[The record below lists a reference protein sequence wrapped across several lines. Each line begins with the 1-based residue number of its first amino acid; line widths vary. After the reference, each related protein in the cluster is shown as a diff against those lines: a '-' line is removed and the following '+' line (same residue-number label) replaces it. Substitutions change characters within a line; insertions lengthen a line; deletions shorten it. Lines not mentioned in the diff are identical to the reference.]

1 MRLISSRVKIFESR
15 TEMGAAA
22 AADVAE
28 AMKAVA
34 AEKENITMCFAA
46 APSQDDV
53 LAALCEI
60 PDLPWEKVV
69 AFHLDEYLDLP
80 RGHKNSFEVYL
91 QAHLFDAV
99 KPGRIFFMADLE
111 GTPEERCEEYDRLLE
126 AHGGIDIAIIGIGEN
141 GHIAFNEPGSDF
153 FTEKLN
159 DVITIDEKSV
169 QQQYRDYQDHP
180 DPEARYAS
188 LEDVPRNA
196 ITMTIPA
203 ICGSRRIF
211 CVVPA
216 EPKAEAVK
224 AALEGPIT
232 EQVAATALRTH
243 PAATMYLDADSS
255 KLLRPRIGGQTDV

>member
-1 MRLISSRVKIFESR
+1 MRLISSQVKIFESR
-15 TEMGAAA
+15 SEMGAAA

-28 AMKAVA
+28 AMTAVA
-34 AEKENITMCFAA
+34 AKKEYITMCFAA

-53 LAALCEI
+53 LAELCEI
-60 PDLPWEKVV
+60 QDLPWDKVI
-69 AFHLDEYLDLP
+69 AFHLDEYIDLP

-91 QAHLFDAV
+91 KAHLFDAV
-99 KPGRIFFMADLE
+99 KPRRSFFMADLD
-111 GTPEERCEEYDRLLE
+111 GTPEQRCAEYDRLLKE
-126 AHGGIDIAIIGIGEN
+126 HGGIDIAIIGIGEN
-141 GHIAFNEPGSDF
+141 GHIAFNEPGSAFLTD
-153 FTEKLN
+153 KLN
-159 DVITIDEKSV
+159 DVITIDDKSV
-169 QQQYRDYQDHP
+169 QQQYRDYKDHP

-243 PAATMYLDADSS
+243 PAAIMYLDADSS
-255 KLLRPRIGGQTDV
+255 KLLRPRIGGQMDV

>member
-1 MRLISSRVKIFESR
+1 MRLISSQVKIFESR
-15 TEMGAAA
+15 SEMGAAA

-28 AMKAVA
+28 AMTAVA
-34 AEKENITMCFAA
+34 AKKQYITMCFAA

-53 LAALCEI
+53 LAELCEI
-60 PDLPWEKVV
+60 PDLPWDKVI

-91 QAHLFDAV
+91 KAHLFDAV
-99 KPGRIFFMADLE
+99 KPGRSFFMADLE
-111 GTPEERCEEYDRLLE
+111 GTPEQRCAEYDRLLKE
-126 AHGGIDIAIIGIGEN
+126 HGGIDIAIIGIGEN
-141 GHIAFNEPGSDF
+141 GHIAFNEPGSAFVTD
-153 FTEKLN
+153 KLN
-159 DVITIDEKSV
+159 DVITIDDKSV
-169 QQQYRDYQDHP
+169 QQQYRDYKNHP

-188 LEDVPRNA
+188 LDDVPRNA

-243 PAATMYLDADSS
+243 PAAIMYLDADSA
-255 KLLRPRIGGQTDV
+255 KLLRPRIGGQMDV